1 VWGAPAVD
9 SDAVAEALAR
19 FSVLAATLGH
29 TVGETNDDLKA
40 LIAATPEYLGPGF
53 LLPIRNQ
60 ELFIWCVTNGLRI
73 VIPMT
78 HMSLGLYNEPQGA
91 FLPGV
96 LY

>member
-1 VWGAPAVD
+1 MSGVGITGYTTE
-9 SDAVAEALAR
+9 VA
-19 FSVLAATLGH
+19 FFGH

-40 LIAATPEYLGPGF
+40 LIAATPEYRGPGF
-53 LLPIRNQ
+53 LLPVRNY
-60 ELFIWCVTNGLRI
+60 ELFLWCVENGLRI

-78 HMSLGLYNEPQGA
+78 HMSLGLYNEPQAA